1 MEHGIFHEVPFL
13 LFRRHVA
20 EELVLLPG
28 RRKVRGGA
36 GVVCL
41 PAVGRLPGRIQHRYV
56 QNPDTGTL
64 IRWIA
69 GEFSVILFQ
78 HSFIVLISENV
89 LKDYEII
96 ILEYQSI
103 IHMFNHTVHVSS
115 IIP

>member
-1 MEHGIFHEVPFL
+1 MEHEILHEVPFL

-41 PAVGRLPGRIQHRYV
+41 PAVGRLPGRIQHRNV

-69 GEFSVILFQ
+69 GEFSVILFNQ
-78 HSFIVLISENV
+78 HYIRKCFKRL
-89 LKDYEII
+89 
-96 ILEYQSI
+96 
-103 IHMFNHTVHVSS
+103 
-115 IIP
+115 